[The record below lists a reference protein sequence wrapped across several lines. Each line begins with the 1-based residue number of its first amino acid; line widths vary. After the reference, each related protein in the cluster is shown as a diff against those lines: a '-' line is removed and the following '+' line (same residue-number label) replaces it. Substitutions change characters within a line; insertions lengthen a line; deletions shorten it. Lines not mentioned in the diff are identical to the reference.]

1 MGKYHIMV
9 NFLMCAKEVWNKCP
23 LYVLWQHKKVMLMRL
38 EYLEPKRIVT
48 NSILAIT
55 WRLNVILTW
64 SANYILSIYLQR
76 MNR

>member
-1 MGKYHIMV
+1 MV

-48 NSILAIT
+48 NS
-55 WRLNVILTW
+55 
-64 SANYILSIYLQR
+64 YISDYLEIER
-76 MNR
+76 DSHLVSKLYIKYIFTKNESLKIK